1 MKRIFFSLFALVLV
15 VAMLLPMAS
24 CGKDPVDPVET
35 DPAGT
40 DPVESDPVE
49 EIVVEKFEGD
59 FTYED
64 AVTTLSA
71 NWNTHTY
78 QTSDE
83 SYPVSFLTTGLYGF
97 FFNDNAIYT
106 SEKDAYAGY
115 VIAPEMAAEMPIDVT
130 EAVKAA
136 HPEFNIPADATSG
149 YAYEIKL
156 NPNATW
162 ENGEA
167 ITADTYVYS
176 MKELL
181 NPLLMNYRGPDYFD
195 GSFCIAN
202 ADNYYY
208 QIAGFAGKK
217 LEITVD
223 KWLAKADTNKE
234 KDLFVNMDFWGCTGA
249 LDAEGNAAPQWI
261 SVTDETLY
269 RDLAVAEGEDEDW
282 ISAKYLYETY
292 LKPGAPYASYSSE
305 YVGTGKVYAPDYAW
319 ENVGIFKN
327 DEYSITI
334 VLGKALA
341 GFNLLYNL
349 SGNWIVYE
357 PYYEASKA
365 QVGDTD
371 AWTTDYCSKVENTMS
386 YGPYKLTAYQ
396 MDKEMTFERN
406 ENWFGY
412 TDGKHIYKDPEDG
425 LYYPMYQT
433 TKIHCQV
440 VSEPQTRKQM
450 FLAGQLIG
458 YGLQSED
465 FTEYRDSDYA
475 HVTPSETIFFFI
487 FNGYEEAIKNREA
500 NEGFDQTKFD
510 LETMLVTDF
519 RKAIAVTYDK
529 EALCATISPSRT
541 GGYGLIGNSYIYDP
555 ENALYYRDTPQ
566 AKQALCDFY
575 SVDVSKFGGDLDA
588 AVDSIT
594 GYDPETAKVLF
605 TSAFEQALEAGY
617 VTDADNDGKCDQMV
631 RIEYASSAPS
641 SFITKTLEYLNDKL
655 AEVLVGTPYEGK
667 VEFYESAPLGNAWS
681 DNIRNG
687 LSDTV
692 LGGWSGS
699 ALDPFGLTDLY
710 ANPEKQFDAKWFNSS
725 SVTFTLEVNTA
736 KPGETPAMETL
747 TLTLKQWS
755 DALNGTTVEAN
766 GKSYNFGDG
775 MADVDTRLSILAKFE
790 ATVLATYDYIPML
803 QDGSIALLSQKV
815 FYVVDEYNPIMGRGG
830 IAYMKYNYND
840 TEWTDYVASQDGV
853 LKY

>member
-319 ENVGIFKN
+319 ENVGIIKN

-396 MDKEMTFERN
+396 
-406 ENWFGY
+406 
-412 TDGKHIYKDPEDG
+412 
-425 LYYPMYQT
+425 
-433 TKIHCQV
+433 
-440 VSEPQTRKQM
+440 
-450 FLAGQLIG
+450 
-458 YGLQSED
+458 
-465 FTEYRDSDYA
+465 
-475 HVTPSETIFFFI
+475 
-487 FNGYEEAIKNREA
+487 
-500 NEGFDQTKFD
+500 
-510 LETMLVTDF
+510 
-519 RKAIAVTYDK
+519 
-529 EALCATISPSRT
+529 
-541 GGYGLIGNSYIYDP
+541 
-555 ENALYYRDTPQ
+555 
-566 AKQALCDFY
+566 
-575 SVDVSKFGGDLDA
+575 
-588 AVDSIT
+588 
-594 GYDPETAKVLF
+594 
-605 TSAFEQALEAGY
+605 
-617 VTDADNDGKCDQMV
+617 
-631 RIEYASSAPS
+631 
-641 SFITKTLEYLNDKL
+641 
-655 AEVLVGTPYEGK
+655 
-667 VEFYESAPLGNAWS
+667 
-681 DNIRNG
+681 
-687 LSDTV
+687 
-692 LGGWSGS
+692 
-699 ALDPFGLTDLY
+699 
-710 ANPEKQFDAKWFNSS
+710 
-725 SVTFTLEVNTA
+725 
-736 KPGETPAMETL
+736 
-747 TLTLKQWS
+747 
-755 DALNGTTVEAN
+755 
-766 GKSYNFGDG
+766 
-775 MADVDTRLSILAKFE
+775 
-790 ATVLATYDYIPML
+790 
-803 QDGSIALLSQKV
+803 
-815 FYVVDEYNPIMGRGG
+815 
-830 IAYMKYNYND
+830 
-840 TEWTDYVASQDGV
+840 
-853 LKY
+853 